1 MDSSKVAYISLEDL
15 MYEIF
20 SILVLHEKKL
30 EATYEKLNEYENQVI
45 SYFENKNYEIIVD
58 NSTERQIRFFNKHR
72 EFKTDQEKII
82 LLHQM
87 FLVNREIDEEKKK
100 ALFNEQ
106 TIELFSEQ
114 KKLTKNNSII

>member
-15 MYEIF
+15 MYGIF

-58 NSTERQIRFFNKHR
+58 NSIEKQIRFFNKHH
-72 EFKTDQEKII
+72 EFKIEQEKII

-114 KKLTKNNSII
+114 KELTKNNSII